1 MGSKFLH
8 FSCPAPSCVFA
19 QKRIPLCPETSS
31 GQFLGK
37 AALRGALRNAK
48 LLSETCSVATA
59 LWVFLQTD
67 FIVSRGKGQLPGTL
81 SIQTDC

>member
-8 FSCPAPSCVFA
+8 SSYPAPSYVFA
-19 QKRIPLCPETSS
+19 QKRIPLCPEMSS
-31 GQFLGK
+31 GQFQGK
-37 AALRGALRNAK
+37 AALRGALRNSK

-67 FIVSRGKGQLPGTL
+67 FIVNRGKGQLPKTL
-81 SIQTDC
+81 STQTDC